1 MERICMI
8 FSEFFINFVS
18 SYAPYVQQK
27 LIRKGYIPYITS
39 IFPSYLATTSM
50 ATVQNDRT
58 KHCRVH
64 GQFQFS
70 FCFIAH
76 PWLIVYVSA

>member
-1 MERICMI
+1 MYV
-8 FSEFFINFVS
+8 FFRFFLNFVN
-18 SYAPYVQQK
+18 SYTPYVQQR
-27 LIRKGYIPYITS
+27 LMRTRYIPYIPS
-39 IFPSYLATTSM
+39 IFPSYLPTTSM
-50 ATVQNDRT
+50 ATVQNDTT

-76 PWLIVYVSA
+76 AWLIVYVSA